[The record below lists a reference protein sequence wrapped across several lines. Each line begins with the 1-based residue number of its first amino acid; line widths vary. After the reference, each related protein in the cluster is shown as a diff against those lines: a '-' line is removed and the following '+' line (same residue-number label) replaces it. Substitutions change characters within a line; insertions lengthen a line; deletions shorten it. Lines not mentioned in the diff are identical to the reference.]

1 VFTIAC
7 GFAQSSA
14 QIIVF
19 RVLAG
24 FGGCAPLALGAA
36 VIGDMYAPEERGSAM
51 ALYMGLQ
58 LGGPA
63 VGECSCHQIGPIVA
77 NLPPCIDRTDCWWLD
92 CSDDQQLAL
101 DVLCLCHCDRRDA
114 HHRHHSFAR
123 NIRT

>member
-1 VFTIAC
+1 M
-7 GFAQSSA
+7 
-14 QIIVF
+14 F

-63 VGECSCHQIGPIVA
+63 VGKSSSCRIGSVIADP
-77 NLPPCIDRTDCWWLD
+77 LCYTDRTDRWWLD
-92 CSDDQQLAL
+92 RSDD
-101 DVLCLCHCDRRDA
+101 
-114 HHRHHSFAR
+114 
-123 NIRT
+123 